1 MILLVKNWF
10 LLLFCLEVRNLG
22 EKMIWD
28 MLALHNSKYFNAF
41 LIENVTF
48 RVQLYTALSFKVEI
62 MIYCP
67 LPDSLRI
74 GYFFY
79 FCMSGSYSFIKIYFF
94 VIFGEENVKVR

>member
-1 MILLVKNWF
+1 MFLVH
-10 LLLFCLEVRNLG
+10 
-22 EKMIWD
+22 I
-28 MLALHNSKYFNAF
+28 AQ
-41 LIENVTF
+41 VT
-48 RVQLYTALSFKVEI
+48 TALSFKVEI

-74 GYFFY
+74 GYSFY